1 MARSPKANWLTIE
14 ETALTLGVS
23 LDGIRRLRRE
33 NKLPGRK
40 KGRRWRISAT
50 AVCVF
55 TQGGREN
62 AMPPTKWIGAALEAR
77 TRNSV
82 VGN

>member
-1 MARSPKANWLTIE
+1 MARSPKSDWLTIE
-14 ETALTLGVS
+14 ETALTLGVN
-23 LDGIRRLRRE
+23 LDGVRRLLRE

-55 TQGGREN
+55 IHGGREN
-62 AMPPTKWIGAALEAR
+62 AMRPTK
-77 TRNSV
+77 
-82 VGN
+82 